1 MIYPKRKNIKEETR
15 HRLVIVGSK
24 NPVKI
29 SCADKAFHAAFDTAF
44 IVEGVNA
51 SSEIEDQPFGDEQT
65 YLGAKNRA
73 KNAKKIFPEADF
85 WVGIEGGIEEKDGEM
100 SAFAWVVVL
109 DRNDRLGKAKTAV
122 FFLPAVI
129 SDLVRGGL
137 ELGAAN
143 DRFFNEEDSKQGD
156 GAVGLLTDG
165 AINRKEFYKQAVIL
179 ALIPFLN
186 ENLYP

>member
-1 MIYPKRKNIKEETR
+1 MNYPKRKNIKEETR

-29 SCADKAFHAAFDTAF
+29 SCTDRAFHAAFDLAF

-51 SSEIEDQPFGDEQT
+51 SSEIEDQPFGDERT

-73 KNAKKIFPEADF
+73 INAKKIFPEADF
-85 WVGIEGGIEEKDGEM
+85 WVGIEGGLEEHDGEM
-100 SAFAWVVVL
+100 SAFAWVIVL
-109 DRNDRLGKAKTAV
+109 DRKDRLGKAKTAV

-143 DRFFNEEDSKQGD
+143 DSFFNAENSKQGD
-156 GAVGLLTDG
+156 GAVGLLTGG
-165 AINRKEFYKQAVIL
+165 AINRKEYYKQAVIL
-179 ALIPFLN
+179 ALLPFLN
-186 ENLYP
+186 EELYS